1 MTDDERS
8 SDPMHEP
15 VRQSLSRL
23 MDGDAAEAEAACAA
37 WARDPNARADWHAY
51 HLIGDVLRS
60 NELAR
65 APAADA
71 AFVARLRQRL
81 ADEPVVLA
89 PSSLPAAA
97 SVARRT
103 RRGWWAPVAV
113 AAGFVAVAA
122 SLVVTRVAAPD
133 AAGERMAQG
142 SSALPGLAAGVTPAS
157 SLAAS
162 GSSGIDARGEGEL
175 LRNADLDRYLAAH
188 RQYGPV
194 STLSAPGGVV
204 RSVAA
209 AAPGR

>member
-1 MTDDERS
+1 MN
-8 SDPMHEP
+8 
-15 VRQSLSRL
+15 
-23 MDGDAAEAEAACAA
+23 
-37 WARDPNARADWHAY
+37 WA
-51 HLIGDVLRS
+51 
-60 NELAR
+60 
-65 APAADA
+65 
-71 AFVARLRQRL
+71 
-81 ADEPVVLA
+81 
-89 PSSLPAAA
+89 
-97 SVARRT
+97 T
-103 RRGWWAPVAV
+103 RG
-113 AAGFVAVAA
+113 
-122 SLVVTRVAAPD
+122 

-162 GSSGIDARGEGEL
+162 GSSGPSIDARGEGEL